1 MDSLFQSDEPR
12 TRRGRFAQ
20 VAPEQ
25 GLETSTGLT
34 YIVPDELADLRPG
47 DRVVVPLGRGN
58 RQVAGYVLSVSDT
71 TDVPSSKLKSIAA
84 REREAL
90 HLPDALIE
98 LARWIAAY
106 YCCPLGMVFATML
119 PAAVKRGTGLV
130 KRALVDLQDPI
141 GDQSLPAIVKHHKLP
156 PKQRAILSAAM
167 ELSAL
172 GKLPMDART
181 LAEAGGAKSSQPV
194 NQLVDKGLLRRV
206 DHTELRSAPSY
217 DRAETQADVELND
230 EQQRTYDAITATL
243 NDGFRVHVI
252 HGVTGSG
259 KTEVYIRAIEP
270 VVTAGKVAVVLV
282 PEIALTPQTVGR
294 FLGRFERVAVLHS
307 GLTAAQRHRQW
318 LAIRDGWAEVVVG
331 ARSAVFAPTG
341 NLGLIVVDEEHDN
354 SYKQDQAPRYHGRD
368 VAIKRG
374 QMHDCPVV
382 LGSATPSLESYYN
395 ATEGRARGH
404 YHLHK
409 LTRRVLDRP
418 LPSVR
423 IVDMMA
429 QRRARVQRGDRGVHL
444 ISDVMEKGLR
454 QTFDAGAQAILLL
467 NRRGYAN
474 YIACPDHQCGWQ
486 MRCEF
491 CDAAMVYHL
500 DQRVPAGGLMRCH
513 YCSYENRLPKLC
525 PVCGRKVTV
534 FGLGTQRVEQEL
546 ERKFP
551 RARLLRMDSD
561 AMRTGRD
568 YNDALGRFRAGEVD
582 LLIGTQMIAKG
593 LDFPNVRLVGVISAD
608 TALNLPDFRASER
621 TFQLVSQV
629 AGRGGRGD
637 SAGTVFVQTFTPTNP
652 VIKLAAEHDYGT
664 FARQE
669 LEQRRRASLPP
680 VMRMARVV
688 CRDRDLDKCVA
699 EADEVNAAL
708 LSENERL
715 GTGCRILGPLVP
727 PMSRIGG
734 YHRMQ
739 IEIVA
744 DTAAVLQRL
753 LGAVREAGA
762 ITSDLNMAVDVD
774 PVSLM

>member
-1 MDSLFQSDEPR
+1 MANLFQSDEQ
-12 TRRGRFAQ
+12 TVSRGRFAQ

-25 GLETSTGLT
+25 GLEMPDGLT
-34 YIVPDELADLRPG
+34 YVVPDELADLRPG

-58 RQVAGYVLSVSDT
+58 RTVSGYVLSVAET
-71 TDVPSSKLKSIAA
+71 TEVPAAKLKRIAA

-90 HLPDALIE
+90 HLPDGLIE
-98 LARWIAAY
+98 LARWMSGY

-119 PAAVKRGTGLV
+119 PASVKRGTGLV
-130 KRALVDLQDPI
+130 RRALVDLQDPI
-141 GDQSLPAIVKHHKLP
+141 AADSLPGIVQHHKLP
-156 PKQRAILSAAM
+156 PKQRAVLAAAM
-167 ELSAL
+167 ELGMI
-172 GKLPMDART
+172 GKLPMDARS
-181 LAEAGGAKSSQPV
+181 LADAGGARSAQPV
-194 NQLVDKGLLRRV
+194 NQLIDKGLLRRV
-206 DHTELRSAPSY
+206 DHTELRAAASHESPE
-217 DRAETQADVELND
+217 RHRPVTLND
-230 EQQRTYDAITATL
+230 EQQQTCDAITSSL
-243 NDGFRVHVI
+243 DKGFGVHVI

-270 VVTAGKVAVVLV
+270 VVAAGKVAVVLV

-318 LAIRDGWAEVVVG
+318 LAIRDGWAQVVVG
-331 ARSAVFAPTG
+331 ARSAVFAPTA
-341 NLGLIVVDEEHDN
+341 NVGLLVVDEEHDA

-368 VAIKRG
+368 LAIKRG
-374 QMHDCPVV
+374 QMHRCPVV

-395 ATEGRARGH
+395 ATRGPARTH
-404 YHLHK
+404 YRLHK
-409 LTRRVLDRP
+409 LTRRVMDRSMP
-418 LPSVR
+418 RVR

-429 QRRARVQRGDRGVHL
+429 ERRARVQRGDRGVHL
-444 ISDVMEKGLR
+444 VSDVLESAMR
-454 QTFDAGAQAILLL
+454 RTFEAGAQVILLL

-474 YIACPDHQCGWQ
+474 YIACPDPNCGWQ
-486 MRCEF
+486 MRCDH
-491 CDAAMVYHL
+491 CDVAMVYHL
-500 DQRVPAGGLMRCH
+500 DRRVAAGGLVRCH
-513 YCSYENRLPKLC
+513 YCSFENRLPGVC

-546 ERKFP
+546 ERKLP
-551 RARLLRMDSD
+551 SVRLLRMDSD

-568 YNDALGRFRAGEVD
+568 YQEALGRFRAGEVD

-629 AGRGGRGD
+629 SGRSGRGD
-637 SAGTVFVQTFTPTNP
+637 TAGAVVVQTFTPTHP
-652 VIKLAAEHDYGT
+652 VIKLAAAHDYAT

-669 LEQRRRASLPP
+669 LEQRERAALPP
-680 VMRMARVV
+680 TTRMARIV
-688 CRDRDLDKCVA
+688 CRDRDLDKA
-699 EADEVNAAL
+699 NDAADAVNAAL
-708 LSENERL
+708 LDADAKL

-727 PMSRIGG
+727 PIARIGG
-734 YHRMQ
+734 YYRMQ

-744 DTAAVLQRL
+744 DTAAALQKL
-753 LGAVREAGA
+753 LAVARDAGA
-762 ITSDLNMAVDVD
+762 ITSDITMAVDVD